1 MSNKINYSI
10 FKDNSIEYDIL
21 QKYINLIKSR
31 KLSLNTII
39 KNAMLN
45 ETRSIKIMN
54 EEGLVGPIFASQ
66 NVDLLNALLANG
78 ININGDDNIYTK
90 SYIYEALKNGDY
102 NVAYYLVLKG
112 AKFNYDFKFFDHSL
126 LYDVLT
132 IKDNDDTIQINSQIR
147 LLKLLICRGVK
158 LVYNKDNKH
167 RLTPYLYA
175 IHQGFPK
182 EITDLIFKYY
192 TLQGGYDYYYHPYTY
207 NRIERSWKDYF

>member
-1 MSNKINYSI
+1 MNNKIDYYI

-45 ETRSIKIMN
+45 EIRTIKIIN
-54 EEGLVGPIFASQ
+54 EECLVGQIFASQ
-66 NVDLLNALLANG
+66 NVDLLNALLENG
-78 ININGDDNIYTK
+78 INVNGDDNDYTK
-90 SYIYEALKNGDY
+90 SYIYEALKNSDY
-102 NVAYYLVLKG
+102 NIAYYLVLKG

-132 IKDNDDTIQINSQIR
+132 IKDNDDIIQINSQIK

-158 LVYNKDNKH
+158 FVYNKDNKH
-167 RLTPYLYA
+167 RITPYQYA
-175 IHQGFPK
+175 IHQGFQK

-207 NRIERSWKDYF
+207 NRIEKSWKDYF